1 MTNKRKSLTAD
12 VMQQFIKDP
21 DAVSSSVSTEVST
34 DKLVEVS
41 TEVSTDKLVE
51 VSTEV
56 STDKLVEVST
66 EVSTDSLESIEE
78 SSLTADVI
86 EMFKSNQKEATT
98 RFTVDLP
105 KSRHQRFAIVSKQ
118 LNTNMSSLARVLIEK
133 FLDEVERDKLL

>member
-1 MTNKRKSLTAD
+1 MSTKRKSLSAD

-21 DAVSSSVSTEVST
+21 DAVSTSANTDTLTEVNNS
-34 DKLVEVS
+34 KLIS
-41 TEVSTDKLVE
+41 KNA
-51 VSTEV
+51 
-56 STDKLVEVST
+56 
-66 EVSTDSLESIEE
+66 EVSTDSLEISEE
-78 SSLTADVI
+78 TSLTADVI

-133 FLDEVERDKLL
+133 FLDEIERDKLL

>member
-1 MTNKRKSLTAD
+1 MSNKRKSLSAD

-21 DAVSSSVSTEVST
+21 DAVSTSANTDTLTEVNNSKLMSKNAEVST
-34 DKLVEVS
+34 DL
-41 TEVSTDKLVE
+41 L
-51 VSTEV
+51 
-56 STDKLVEVST
+56 
-66 EVSTDSLESIEE
+66 DSSEE
-78 SSLTADVI
+78 TSLTADVI

-133 FLDEVERDKLL
+133 FLDEIERDKLL

>member
-1 MTNKRKSLTAD
+1 MSTKRKSLSAD

-21 DAVSSSVSTEVST
+21 DAVSTSANTDILTEVNNSKLMSKNTEVST
-34 DKLVEVS
+34 DPL
-41 TEVSTDKLVE
+41 
-51 VSTEV
+51 
-56 STDKLVEVST
+56 
-66 EVSTDSLESIEE
+66 DSSEE
-78 SSLTADVI
+78 TSLTADVI

-133 FLDEVERDKLL
+133 FLDEIERDKLL

>member
-1 MTNKRKSLTAD
+1 MSTKRKSLSAD

-21 DAVSSSVSTEVST
+21 DTVSTSANTDTLTEVNNSRLMSRNAEVST
-34 DKLVEVS
+34 DPL
-41 TEVSTDKLVE
+41 
-51 VSTEV
+51 
-56 STDKLVEVST
+56 
-66 EVSTDSLESIEE
+66 DSSEE
-78 SSLTADVI
+78 TSLTADVI

-133 FLDEVERDKLL
+133 FLDEIERDKLL

>member
-1 MTNKRKSLTAD
+1 MSTKRKSLSAD

-21 DAVSSSVSTEVST
+21 DAVSTSANTDTLTEVNNSKLMSKNTEVST
-34 DKLVEVS
+34 DPL
-41 TEVSTDKLVE
+41 
-51 VSTEV
+51 
-56 STDKLVEVST
+56 
-66 EVSTDSLESIEE
+66 DSSEE
-78 SSLTADVI
+78 TSLTADVI

-133 FLDEVERDKLL
+133 FLDEIERDKLL

>member
-1 MTNKRKSLTAD
+1 MSTKRKSLSAD

-21 DAVSSSVSTEVST
+21 DAVSTSPNTDTLTEVNNSKLMSKNAEVST
-34 DKLVEVS
+34 DTLDVS
-41 TEVSTDKLVE
+41 
-51 VSTEV
+51 
-56 STDKLVEVST
+56 
-66 EVSTDSLESIEE
+66 EE
-78 SSLTADVI
+78 TSLTADVI

-133 FLDEVERDKLL
+133 FLDEIERDKLL

>member
-1 MTNKRKSLTAD
+1 MSTKRKSLSAD

-21 DAVSSSVSTEVST
+21 DAVSTSANTDTLTEVNNSKLMSKNAEVST
-34 DKLVEVS
+34 DL
-41 TEVSTDKLVE
+41 L
-51 VSTEV
+51 
-56 STDKLVEVST
+56 
-66 EVSTDSLESIEE
+66 DSSEE
-78 SSLTADVI
+78 TSLTADVI

-133 FLDEVERDKLL
+133 FLDEIERDKLL

>member
-12 VMQQFIKDP
+12 VMQQFMKDP
-21 DAVSSSVSTEVST
+21 DAVSNSVSTEFST
-34 DKLVEVS
+34 DKLVEVN
-41 TEVSTDKLVE
+41 TEVSADP
-51 VSTEV
+51 
-56 STDKLVEVST
+56 
-66 EVSTDSLESIEE
+66 LESIEE